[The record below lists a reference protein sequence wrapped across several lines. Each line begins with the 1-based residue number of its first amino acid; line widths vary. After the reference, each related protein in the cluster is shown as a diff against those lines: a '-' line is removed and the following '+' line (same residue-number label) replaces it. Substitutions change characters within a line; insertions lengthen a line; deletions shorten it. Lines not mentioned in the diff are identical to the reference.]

1 MTLSSFLTSGHELP
15 TSRLLLTLTVIHPS
29 RKLQKK
35 EPPSPGHPPRMTNFV
50 VSKLDLADRTGTC
63 KLTLFDHA
71 MVPFKVGTV
80 LLITGATMKRGG
92 EKACISL
99 GQESLVDAEPVV
111 GGVEGLRR
119 WAEKER
125 RLGTKKQGVEGKVL
139 ERFEGSVGEAGLYTL
154 AELEER
160 VREEEGAWTV
170 WLSLVVGQVNFVR
183 VVRRGMA
190 GVGECCGIPIYSPET
205 TAPCLTCGTVQYLSI
220 NPAIIGSL
228 LDETGAL
235 EADKLQWTPK
245 AWKEFL
251 GEAGTIGILSGKK
264 GAGDT
269 TEINGVATTIYLAI
283 AKLFTRFFTED
294 LLYSV
299 LGPPAAGTGGG
310 GYGGAADAGGVR
322 YAGYLAEGI
331 GGADGGVIGA
341 WGVLG

>member
-269 TEINGVATTIYLAI
+269 TEINGEEI
-283 AKLFTRFFTED
+283 RR
-294 LLYSV
+294 LL
-299 LGPPAAGTGGG
+299 
-310 GYGGAADAGGVR
+310 GARVT
-322 YAGYLAEGI
+322 
-331 GGADGGVIGA
+331 
-341 WGVLG
+341 